1 MGQYLRQ
8 LQSWLGENFVRVF
21 KIYHEDKELQ
31 VTEAIA
37 EFHLTL
43 RDKPFRDQVHLISAA
58 LLSANFE
65 AKYPHYPVF
74 EGYELTQ
81 TTLPTAAESALR
93 AVDGGPVTQMA
104 QSVLEALQLGHYGS
118 GEFTWKIEESPYA
131 QFYLELVNALD
142 EKKVINRLDLLAGE
156 PGAEHDLEFGLEPE
170 LLAVVLAAL
179 VRYGALAINLPGIVI
194 NEVGQ
199 SSGRRLSLAELLRFN
214 SIGKPKAIPELVVR
228 ELFTLLDVHPKLLDQ
243 VATRGVALEQFQ
255 SNLTDELNR
264 VVRMLENLKDGPKFA
279 QKFILPEGQ
288 KTAARKA
295 LEQYRGFLN
304 EQGGLKTY
312 NRLANIAVSINDVRE
327 AGKAQA
333 LLEELGTIFE
343 ILFVLRPEWE
353 QLAEAQRLLAQ
364 DDPWQPQV
372 RETVQNTL
380 TTLSDPEKRQM
391 PGIAGQLKA
400 SLENL
405 HASYA
410 KRYLAIHQAAR
421 LDREQ
426 DAQKTALNS
435 DPGWAKLDALSR
447 VSLLPTDQLQ
457 QLKRELNQ
465 LKACPNLQLSDLKS
479 AVVCPH
485 CGFIPADFDPTKSQA
500 TVADI
505 RTRFDNLVSTWVSVL
520 LSNLKTDEAVQNVGL
535 LQDKQRKAVTDFI
548 EGGVLPDKITG
559 SFLDGLEIVLQG
571 LDIIQIDGTEFL
583 FALTKAGMPCTPDEL
598 ESRITTF
605 LQSNLA
611 GKDRKKTRVQINW

>member
-1 MGQYLRQ
+1 
-8 LQSWLGENFVRVF
+8 
-21 KIYHEDKELQ
+21 
-31 VTEAIA
+31 
-37 EFHLTL
+37 
-43 RDKPFRDQVHLISAA
+43 
-58 LLSANFE
+58 
-65 AKYPHYPVF
+65 
-74 EGYELTQ
+74 
-81 TTLPTAAESALR
+81 
-93 AVDGGPVTQMA
+93 
-104 QSVLEALQLGHYGS
+104 
-118 GEFTWKIEESPYA
+118 
-131 QFYLELVNALD
+131 
-142 EKKVINRLDLLAGE
+142 
-156 PGAEHDLEFGLEPE
+156 
-170 LLAVVLAAL
+170 
-179 VRYGALAINLPGIVI
+179 
-194 NEVGQ
+194 
-199 SSGRRLSLAELLRFN
+199 
-214 SIGKPKAIPELVVR
+214 
-228 ELFTLLDVHPKLLDQ
+228 
-243 VATRGVALEQFQ
+243 
-255 SNLTDELNR
+255 
-264 VVRMLENLKDGPKFA
+264 
-279 QKFILPEGQ
+279 
-288 KTAARKA
+288 
-295 LEQYRGFLN
+295 
-304 EQGGLKTY
+304 
-312 NRLANIAVSINDVRE
+312 
-327 AGKAQA
+327 
-333 LLEELGTIFE
+333 
-343 ILFVLRPEWE
+343 
-353 QLAEAQRLLAQ
+353 
-364 DDPWQPQV
+364 
-372 RETVQNTL
+372 
-380 TTLSDPEKRQM
+380 M